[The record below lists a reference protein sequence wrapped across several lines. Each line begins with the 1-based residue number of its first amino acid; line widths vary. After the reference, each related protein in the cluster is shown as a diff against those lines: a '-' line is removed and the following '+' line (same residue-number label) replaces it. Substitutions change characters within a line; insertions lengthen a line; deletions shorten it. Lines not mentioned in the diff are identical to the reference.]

1 MSTQLSRPGRPADR
15 PVPVLTAL
23 LVMTIA
29 LGVLWLSEL
38 VDQLSGNRLD
48 ELGIHARELDG
59 LPEIYSAPLLHAGWE
74 HLIANSGPFFVLGL
88 LVLLGGALRWAVATL
103 VSVTAS
109 GLTAWLLTPLGTI
122 VLGAS
127 GLIFGWPTYLVVRGP
142 PTRRPGQVLLGI
154 AVLVV
159 YGGMIWGVL
168 PGAAGISWQ
177 AHLGGA
183 IGGVLAAALLTVD
196 RPIGRP
202 PRTSVAAEPRA
213 RAESPAQTSRSSSPF
228 WRSTRSAA
236 SRSRAAVRSSAEM
249 RVRAKTS
256 FELRRARRQASAKPS
271 CPRPNRSAGG
281 RRLPPEPGPPRP
293 ACPAAAKSKKRSSL
307 RARFR
312 LVTRARLRSPR
323 IAGRTRSISAHS

>member
-1 MSTQLSRPGRPADR
+1 MSIQLNGSESRADR
-15 PVPVLTAL
+15 PVRLLTAL
-23 LVMTIA
+23 LVMTVA

-48 ELGIHARELDG
+48 EFGIHARELDG

-109 GLTAWLLTPLGTI
+109 GLAAWLLTPLGTI

-127 GLIFGWPTYLVVRGP
+127 GLIFGWLTYLVVRGLL
-142 PTRRPGQVLLGI
+142 TRRPIQIVLGVV
-154 AVLVV
+154 VLVV

-183 IGGVLAAALLTVD
+183 IGGVLAACLLH
-196 RPIGRP
+196 RR
-202 PRTSVAAEPRA
+202 
-213 RAESPAQTSRSSSPF
+213 
-228 WRSTRSAA
+228 RSTR
-236 SRSRAAVRSSAEM
+236 
-249 RVRAKTS
+249 
-256 FELRRARRQASAKPS
+256 LQATT
-271 CPRPNRSAGG
+271 GH
-281 RRLPPEPGPPRP
+281 GP
-293 ACPAAAKSKKRSSL
+293 
-307 RARFR
+307 
-312 LVTRARLRSPR
+312 TTGY
-323 IAGRTRSISAHS
+323 AGRG

>member
-127 GLIFGWPTYLVVRGP
+127 GLIFGWLTYLVVRGLL
-142 PTRRPGQVLLGI
+142 TRRPGQVLLGDRR
-154 AVLVV
+154 
-159 YGGMIWGVL
+159 
-168 PGAAGISWQ
+168 AGRLRRNDLGRT
-177 AHLGGA
+177 ARRRRHL
-183 IGGVLAAALLTVD
+183 LAGPSGWCD
-196 RPIGRP
+196 R
-202 PRTSVAAEPRA
+202 
-213 RAESPAQTSRSSSPF
+213 
-228 WRSTRSAA
+228 WRSRRSAA
-236 SRSRAAVRSSAEM
+236 PPSTGRSADPRVRRSRLS
-249 RVRAKTS
+249 
-256 FELRRARRQASAKPS
+256 
-271 CPRPNRSAGG
+271 
-281 RRLPPEPGPPRP
+281 PEPGPSRPLRRPGRRRRSGGRRAARP
-293 ACPAAAKSKKRSSL
+293 AGRAQRSG
-307 RARFR
+307 RR
-312 LVTRARLRSPR
+312 PR
-323 IAGRTRSISAHS
+323 CG